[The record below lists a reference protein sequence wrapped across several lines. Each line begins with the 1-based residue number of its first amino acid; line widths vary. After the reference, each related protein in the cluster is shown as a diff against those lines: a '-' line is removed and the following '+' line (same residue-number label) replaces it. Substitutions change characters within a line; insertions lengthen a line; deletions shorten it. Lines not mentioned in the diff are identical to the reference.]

1 MADLLINDEV
11 TTQLLGEG
19 ATPDPYAQVIILL
32 AEADAERLAQH
43 MIDRGDGTLLA
54 AEAKEVAT
62 PIVQALIDAGYG
74 VQP

>member
-1 MADLLINDEV
+1 MMVSSVAPFV
-11 TTQLLGEG
+11 GETNTG
-19 ATPDPYAQVIILL
+19 ERVNRVSVIVDIDK
-32 AEADAERLAQH
+32 ADAERLAQH

-74 VQP
+74 VHP